1 MAPDAT
7 LVYDGDC
14 GFCTRCAAF
23 AERYVQRGGDRR
35 VAVVAWQVADLDGLG
50 LTAAECAEA
59 VQWVGGD
66 GTRGAGPVAIAHLLR
81 AGGPGWRLAGWLLA
95 RRPVLALAWPVYR
108 WVARNRHRLP
118 GGSRAC
124 ALPRGTGPSGP
135 VTPATEMGM

>member
-1 MAPDAT
+1 MTPDAT

-23 AERYVQRGGDRR
+23 AERYVRRGENRS

-50 LTAAECAEA
+50 LTASECAEA

-66 GTRGAGPVAIAHLLR
+66 GVRGAGPVAIAHLLG
-81 AGGPGWRLAGWLLA
+81 AGGPGGRLAGWLLA

-124 ALPRGTGPSGP
+124 ALPRDTSPSGP
-135 VTPATEMGM
+135 ATPVTGAGV